1 MQDTWVW
8 SLGWEGL
15 MEKEMATHSSILAWE
30 IPWTEELGRLYTPRG
45 RQRVWQWLNNKWKK
59 SIWEGD
65 ILVGLLTVWGSRR
78 GKNYVDSKKSV
89 VAKDNQGSENKYIEH
104 KGPLGQYTILF
115 DTIVVYPGHYTFVE
129 TYRTYNTKNE
139 P

>member
-1 MQDTWVW
+1 MNRGAWQAVYSTGSPK
-8 SLGWEGL
+8 SLTVTKQQV
-15 MEKEMATHSSILAWE
+15 KEVNL
-30 IPWTEELGRLYTPRG
+30 RG
-45 RQRVWQWLNNKWKK
+45 RHTCR
-59 SIWEGD
+59 
-65 ILVGLLTVWGSRR
+65 GLLTVWGSRR
-78 GKNYVDSKKSV
+78 GKNYADSKKSV

-104 KGPLGQYTILF
+104 KGPLGRYTILF